1 MANFRESSRG
11 PAHGPECAARN
22 ARCIPAG
29 SGRKFPLRHAAQGPL
44 WARLFL
50 AGDGG
55 LRHRNRIGGR
65 KRVLERLLQR
75 SFLFA
80 FLGPIAWFVLAAA
93 FGHRLFGWHVSP
105 PRNDAPRPTVT
116 RFGRGSAERSG
127 RSVLV
132 HGRLAQH
139 VRKGRG
145 FRRRSD
151 AVFGGR
157 RAFCR
162 SFAAQHQWITST
174 TVLDR
179 GSTMST

>member
-11 PAHGPECAARN
+11 PARGPECGARN
-22 ARCIPAG
+22 GRCIPAG
-29 SGRKFPLRHAAQGPL
+29 SGRKFPVRHAAQGPL

-55 LRHRNRIGGR
+55 LRHRNGIGGR
-65 KRVLERLLQR
+65 KRVVERLLQR

-105 PRNDAPRPTVT
+105 PRNDAPRPTAT

-127 RSVLV
+127 RIVLV

-145 FRRRSD
+145 FPRRSD
-151 AVFGGR
+151 PGFGGR
-157 RAFCR
+157 PALFR
-162 SFAAQHQWITST
+162 SLSPPHPLITSS
-174 TVLDR
+174 TVLDPR
-179 GSTMST
+179 STNR